1 VKMSPEEQELAVGEF
16 VAKHASS
23 YDPSTDDYERPPF
36 AADIKEGKNDP
47 IYNAHSYHTKVPPR
61 SIIPYI
67 LHYTQPGDLILDPFC
82 GSGMTGVAAQMCAS
96 PPADLLE
103 QFSKLRDSVGPR
115 ACILN
120 DLSPAACHIAYN
132 YTTPVDIQ
140 SLKQEFERIRAAV
153 KGEFDWLYSTEH
165 YEPAVGLHDS
175 ANAKVAA
182 RLKNAPSG
190 SPHTLIPVGDRTWEL
205 LDREEVETRLGY
217 PVTKLPRQA
226 DWGDIDVAEVKQW
239 VCIPALIQ
247 YTIWSDVYRCEG
259 FVPVEEPTGKLSLRG
274 KNVGKPL
281 MKRRSVQRGCRNEFR
296 LWDVGVDFQTR
307 EVRERFSCPSCGQQW
322 TVDNATLLRTEPTS
336 VIYEYTCFNKKHEVA
351 ERRVHRK
358 LSRHDENKLTE
369 IDASELKYWY
379 PTAQIVPGEQGNPFL
394 NRGIRT
400 VDRFWTP
407 RNLRALARLWR
418 EFDLVS
424 DKRLQ
429 EPLRFLFTSVA
440 VGICSRMTRYNFGK
454 RGNGAMA
461 MRLYFPHF
469 QAEANVLTVMVG
481 KLDDIAGYYTANDC
495 LSSQV
500 QVTTCPAQ
508 QMLLIPDSS
517 IDFIFADPPF
527 GRNIA
532 YAELNILWEAWLGST
547 TDVSKEAITSN
558 GRKWDVESYAEKMR
572 EAFKEMFR
580 VLKPG
585 RYALV
590 EFNNSD
596 PKLRLFEQIKLAA
609 ISAGFEI
616 CGMAILDKQHKS
628 YNQTV
633 GAIRGEDTVDKDVV
647 FNLRRPSAIPLVRT
661 TQNQDLERQVVDTVR
676 QHLSSLPERIKS
688 DPSKYSNEHRTTAT
702 IHSVLMNALIPRG
715 VSVELLNLPLI
726 ERACERYFRKVG
738 PHWYLRGEAVGNGTG
753 TDSLFEDEAIIRDEV
768 TAIAWLRQQLK
779 NCPMLIGELKPLWMR
794 TTGVL
799 PAEECQELVLEDIL
813 TENFWR
819 DPDTN
824 RWREPTG
831 EERERMNDDHSIR
844 VLHDAE
850 RFVKGHLK
858 KPTTDRDQCEW
869 IDVLFQA
876 CRTCEDNDSQSLPA
890 LRGFEAGEGYR
901 LIGRLFQTILREKV
915 SDVEYARAE
924 KQARIASQ
932 RLSAR
937 IEADALE
944 METKRAKRKGP
955 TLFDGLDDA

>member
-1 VKMSPEEQELAVGEF
+1 MKSAKEQEQAVRDF
-16 VAKHASS
+16 IAKRARP
-23 YDPSTDDYERPPF
+23 YDPATDSYERPPF
-36 AADIKEGKNDP
+36 AADIKEGKNNP
-47 IYNAHSYHTKVPPR
+47 IYNVHSYHTKVPPR
-61 SIIPYI
+61 SIIPHI

-82 GSGMTGVAAQMCAS
+82 GSGMTGVAAQMCAN

-103 QFSKLRDSVGPR
+103 QFPELRDRVGPR

-132 YTTPVDIQ
+132 YTTPLDIQ
-140 SLKQEFERIRAAV
+140 ALKQEFERIKAAV
-153 KGEFDWLYSTEH
+153 KDDFDWLYGAEH
-165 YEPAVGLHDS
+165 YEPAVGLYDS

-182 RLKNAPSG
+182 RLKNPPNG
-190 SPHTLIPVGDRTWEL
+190 SPHGLLPMHERIWAL
-205 LDREEVETRLGY
+205 LDRDEVEARLGY
-217 PVTKLPRQA
+217 SVTELPHEGN
-226 DWGDIDVAEVKQW
+226 WGNIDVAKVDQW
-239 VCIPALIQ
+239 ICIPATIQ
-247 YTIWSDVYRCEG
+247 YTVWSDVYRCEG
-259 FVPVEEPTGKLSLRG
+259 FVTIEEPTGKLSLRG
-274 KNVGKPL
+274 KNKGKPL
-281 MKRRSVQRGCRNEFR
+281 MKRRSVQRGCRKEFR
-296 LWDVGVDFQTR
+296 LWDVGVDFNNR
-307 EVRERFSCPSCGQQW
+307 EVREAFNCPSCGQQW
-322 TVDNATLLRTEPTS
+322 TVDSATLLRTEPSS
-336 VIYEYTCFNKKHEVA
+336 VIYEHACFNKRHEMTTS
-351 ERRVHRK
+351 RVHRK
-358 LSRHDENKLTE
+358 LSRHDANRLTE
-369 IDASELKYWY
+369 IDASELRHWY
-379 PTAQIVPGEQGNPFL
+379 PTAQIVAGEQGNPFL

-400 VDRFWTP
+400 VDKFWTP
-407 RNLRALARLWR
+407 RNLRALARLWN

-424 DKRLQ
+424 DKRLR
-429 EPLRFLFTSVA
+429 ESLRFLFTSVS

-469 QAEANVLTVMVG
+469 QAEANVLTVMAG
-481 KLDDIAGYYTANDC
+481 KVDDIFGYFTANPC

-500 QVTTCPAQ
+500 QVTTYPAQ
-508 QMLLIPDSS
+508 EMALLPDVS

-532 YAELNILWEAWLGST
+532 YAELNILWEAWLGNT

-572 EAFKEMFR
+572 GAFKEMFR

-647 FNLRRPSAIPLVRT
+647 FNLRRPSVIPLVRA
-661 TQNQDLERQVVDTVR
+661 TQDQDLERQVVKAVR
-676 QHLSSLPERIKS
+676 QHLSTLPERIKS
-688 DPSKYSNEHRTTAT
+688 DPSKYSDEHRTTAT

-715 VSVELLNLPLI
+715 VSVERLNLPLI

-738 PHWYLRGEAVGNGTG
+738 QHWYLRGEAVGNGTG
-753 TDSLFEDEAIIRDEV
+753 ADSLFEEEVTIRDEV
-768 TAIAWLRQQLK
+768 TAIAWLRRQVK
-779 NCPMLIGELKPLWMR
+779 NHPALIGELKPLWMQA
-794 TTGVL
+794 TGVL
-799 PAEECQELVLEDIL
+799 PADVSQDLLLEDL
-813 TENFWR
+813 LAENFWR
-819 DPDTN
+819 DSDTN
-824 RWREPTG
+824 RWREPTD
-831 EERERMNDDHSIR
+831 EERERMNDDRSIH

-850 RFVKGHLK
+850 RLVKGHLK
-858 KPTTDRDQCEW
+858 RPTTDGERCEW

-876 CRTCEDNDSQSLPA
+876 CRTCEDNDSPSLPA

-901 LIGRLFQTILREKV
+901 LISRLFQTILREKV
-915 SDVEYARAE
+915 PDVEYARAE
-924 KQARIASQ
+924 KQTRVASQ
-932 RLSAR
+932 RLGKE
-937 IEADALE
+937 IETNLVERAI
-944 METKRAKRKGP
+944 KRAKKKGP
-955 TLFDGLDDA
+955 TLFDGLDGV